1 MKSFISS
8 SNRGML
14 AVPLVLFVFLFGC
27 SNISGKA
34 LVAKPTVIKNMRLA
48 VYPLTNLSGTK
59 VPLKETRQLV
69 IEKLQTQGVDI
80 VSDEAL
86 EKFLARH
93 RIRYMGGLSAKEAE
107 FVKEELETDAVLIV
121 SYELYD
127 DSPPPKIA
135 LTARLISAGSRPAIL
150 WADSVG
156 LAGDDSPGILGLGLI
171 LDPQKLLDK
180 AVQHL
185 ADSLTEYWSRE
196 ERVSGDER
204 GLALGG
210 VKEAKTVFSP
220 VVGDLSAHAAF
231 ADSGRSGKKLFGSFM
246 PKSYFAP
253 HFLEPHERYSIA
265 VMPFQNRSGMKNAGN
280 IVMYEFIRHLSAV
293 KDFTVIDPG
302 MVRQEMLDE
311 RIIMLDSV
319 SLADADLIF
328 NRLDADLVLTGAVT
342 DYYDYNGPQGTCR
355 VGFSVLVIDKK
366 EKKLV
371 FAADSYNTGDER
383 ILAFDLGKIRT
394 APKLASE
401 MIRVIVE
408 LLSTELS
415 ART

>member
-1 MKSFISS
+1 
-8 SNRGML
+8 ML
-14 AVPLVLFVFLFGC
+14 AVLLIPFIFLFGC

-48 VYPLTNLSGTK
+48 VYPVTNLSGTK
-59 VPLKETRQLV
+59 VPLKETSQLL

-80 VSDEAL
+80 VSDAAL

-93 RIRYMGGLSAKEAE
+93 RIRYMGGLSVKEAE
-107 FVKEELETDAVLIV
+107 LFKEELETDAVLIV

-135 LTARLISAGSRPAIL
+135 LTARLISAGSRPTIL

-180 AVQHL
+180 AVQYL
-185 ADSLTEYWSRE
+185 SGSLTEYWSRD
-196 ERVSGDER
+196 ERVRGYER
-204 GLALGG
+204 GLALEGG
-210 VKEAKTVFSP
+210 KEAQRMMTVTSP
-220 VVGDLSAHAAF
+220 VVGSFTVTSPVTVASPVIGSF
-231 ADSGRSGKKLFGSFM
+231 EKLFGSFM
-246 PKSYFAP
+246 PKSYYAAP
-253 HFLEPHERYSIA
+253 FLEPHKRYSVA
-265 VMPFQNRSGMKNAGN
+265 VTPFQNRSGMKNAGN

-328 NRLDADLVLTGAVT
+328 NGLDADLVVTGVVT
-342 DYYDYNGPQGTCR
+342 DYYDYNGPGGTCR

-366 EKKLV
+366 ERKTV

-383 ILAFDLGKIRT
+383 IVAFDLGKIRT
-394 APKLASE
+394 APALASK

-408 LLSTELS
+408 LLSTELY